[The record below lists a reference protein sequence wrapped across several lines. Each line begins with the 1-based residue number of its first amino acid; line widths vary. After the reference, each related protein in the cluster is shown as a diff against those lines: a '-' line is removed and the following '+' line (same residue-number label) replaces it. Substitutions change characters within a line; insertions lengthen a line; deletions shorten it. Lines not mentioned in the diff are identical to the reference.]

1 MIWEEVKMNKKYD
14 WPIRILAVSIILLSL
29 CSVMQSFKI
38 SDIRSENKKWQ
49 EQINEIL
56 LNNTDNADND
66 STNTVEVILKNK

>member
-1 MIWEEVKMNKKYD
+1 MNKKYD

-38 SDIRSENKKWQ
+38 LDIRSENKKWQ

>member
-1 MIWEEVKMNKKYD
+1 MNKKYD